1 MRRFLFACC
10 LAMTFALTGGCAGTE
25 ERLQGWGVS
34 PYPLVVEPQ
43 PDHIYHL
50 PTGLKIERDGF
61 MDMISTA
68 DIVYVGETHT
78 NIHAH
83 RVQLEILRELYA
95 RFPGKVAIGMEMF
108 RVPQQES
115 LDRWTRGELSELQFL
130 KESQWFKN
138 WSSDFGYYRDIL
150 EFARDNRIDVVALN
164 PSRELQKQFGQAAA
178 GGEEL
183 PPELAAQL
191 PETGEID
198 PFQERSIRAVF
209 AGHSAGGDMLNS
221 FLRVQLLWE
230 ETMASRIAEYLEGEG
245 GGDKK
250 MVVITGSMHIQHGYG
265 VPKKVLRRKPLSYVI
280 VLPDAI
286 SIPEE
291 KREALTMDVNL
302 PDIPLLAG
310 DFLWLIS
317 YEDLEDDR
325 VRLGILM
332 DTSEGRIY
340 VKTAFG
346 EMPAAQ
352 AGIRDGD
359 RLVSV
364 DGLAVEEMS
373 DVILVVRSKKP
384 GDDISVVVEREG
396 EELTFA
402 PRFPKGPAVEGK

>member
-1 MRRFLFACC
+1 MRGLLFTCC
-10 LAMTFALTGGCAGTE
+10 LATMFALAGGCAGTE
-25 ERLQGWGVS
+25 ERTEGWGVS
-34 PYPLVVEPQ
+34 PYPLTVEPQ

-50 PTGLKIERDGF
+50 PTGLKIPRDGF
-61 MDMISTA
+61 MDMISA
-68 DIVYVGETHT
+68 SDVIYVGETHT
-78 NIHAH
+78 NVHAH
-83 RVQLEILRELYA
+83 RVQLEILRELHR
-95 RFPGKVAIGMEMF
+95 RFPGQVALGMEMF

-130 KESQWFKN
+130 KESKWFKN
-138 WSSDFGYYRDIL
+138 WSSDFGYYREIL
-150 EFARDNRIDVVALN
+150 GFARDNGIDVVALN
-164 PSRELQKQFGQAAA
+164 PSMELQRQFGQAAA

-183 PPELAAQL
+183 PPELADQL
-191 PETGEID
+191 PEMGEID
-198 PFQERSIRAVF
+198 PFQERSIKAVF
-209 AGHSAGGDMLNS
+209 AGHTAGGDMLNS
-221 FLRVQLLWE
+221 FLKMQLLWE
-230 ETMASRIAEYLEGEG
+230 ETMASRIVEYLDGEK

-280 VLPDAI
+280 VLPNAI

-302 PDIPLLAG
+302 PDTPLLAG

-332 DTSEGRIY
+332 DSSDEGVH
-340 VKTAFG
+340 VKSAFG
-346 EMPAAQ
+346 EMPAAK
-352 AGIRDGD
+352 AGIMDGD

-364 DGLAVEEMS
+364 DGLAVEDMW

-384 GDDISVVVEREG
+384 GDDITVVIEREG
-396 EELTFA
+396 EKLTFT
-402 PRFPKGPAVEGK
+402 PRFTEGPELEDR